1 MPSVRCLICA
11 AERRCAS
18 TTASVEEPPPIV
30 NVLERRGDERR
41 RPLSLW
47 LRVLPPTDSSA
58 VTFRIWPKG
67 KFELD
72 SVHSG
77 LRFFLLGALLFVY
90 GSSIEEF
97 IDERF
102 EIVAIGSGAAL
113 LVGLGVV
120 VVIARRRRAKSAVG

>member
-1 MPSVRCLICA
+1 MTV
-11 AERRCAS
+11 
-18 TTASVEEPPPIV
+18 
-30 NVLERRGDERR
+30 
-41 RPLSLW
+41 
-47 LRVLPPTDSSA
+47 
-58 VTFRIWPKG
+58 
-67 KFELD
+67 
-72 SVHSG
+72 VHSG